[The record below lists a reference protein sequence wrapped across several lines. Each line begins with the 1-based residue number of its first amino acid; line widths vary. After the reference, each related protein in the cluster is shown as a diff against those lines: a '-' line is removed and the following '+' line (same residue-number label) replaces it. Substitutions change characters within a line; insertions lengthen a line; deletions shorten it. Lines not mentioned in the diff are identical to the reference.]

1 MKVMTISGSSGHHSS
16 NALLL
21 DALPALF
28 PQQSIYRYKALDHL
42 PLFRA
47 SIDHHPWPAEV
58 IQWRKAVAE
67 SDAIVISTPEY
78 IHNLPALLKNALEWI
93 STSGELAQKRVL
105 AMTFLPTAP
114 RGEKAMQ
121 SLLWSLKALDARVV
135 AQLPLFRD
143 EILFDDNGRLLDS
156 DGLALLRAGLNELG
170 IK

>member
-1 MKVMTISGSSGHHSS
+1 MNVLTISGSSDHHSS

-28 PQQSIYRYKALDHL
+28 PQQSIYRYKELDHL
-42 PLFRA
+42 PLFQT
-47 SIDHHPWPAEV
+47 SKDCHPWPEEV
-58 IQWRKAVAE
+58 IRWRKAVAE

-93 STSGELAQKRVL
+93 SSSGELVQKRVL
-105 AMTFLPTAP
+105 PNAP

-121 SLLWSLKALDARVV
+121 SLLWSLQALDARVV

-143 EILFDDNGRLLDS
+143 EILFDDDGRLLES
-156 DGLALLRAGLNELG
+156 DGLSLLKAGLNELG